1 MKSPTL
7 LSCYLLYLSVSRS
20 VIKSKP
26 FPAISD
32 NQKLV
37 ADDFKRFSQT
47 FRHILLRKVPTAQNV
62 RFIFNEEE
70 LKTLFGKG
78 ESVDDL
84 VALFRSVS
92 NRSVEGRGIYHDYLM
107 IPFDLTEETTVVAL
121 FSRVDPL
128 FNKRVGDDWLSDVRN
143 EVRDHFLLLKQARI
157 DDQTGL
163 FNSSNLYSILDN
175 PLATQP
181 VQLLVV
187 EIPARSGSFQ
197 LVASHLHKCVL
208 SLQTCIPE
216 GAIIHYLGNFVFA
229 VLIEFQSEN
238 NKSKLANSLIAYFKR
253 EGFSRIHVGT
263 SCRGRIDSDYVSGKT
278 GRQLI
283 DEAWTASRVATKRG
297 PFSYCDFGLFAHPE
311 KHPLVRPDS
320 NLIRRLRRLWQESE
334 HFCLVHFRSDD
345 AGYSADQIVRP
356 HLKKGTIVASETDLL
371 VYFEGDS
378 RDTILEWTE
387 NIVRHCRDIDGNKTV
402 SAGVSCF
409 PYSDFKKSEI
419 PHNCLKALAHAAF
432 FGDAGVALFDAVSLN
447 ISGDIYFS
455 DGDLVKAVKEYK
467 RGLKCDKI
475 NVNLHNS
482 LGVTLALMGRFA
494 SAENCFEEALKLDE
508 KSFMALYNL
517 GLGEL
522 DSDRKV
528 KAIAYF
534 KRALACVV
542 EEGMDESVLENDLK
556 RQIGILASE
565 TGDCQ
570 MALDY
575 LLPWHQTCEV
585 TRLAEGVAYYIGK
598 SYFALCQPMKAME
611 WLQRALRSYEYDD
624 RAMHLLG
631 QVYFEEEEGDD
642 IALSLCQKSAELD
655 PDNCV
660 YRLDLAK
667 IQLHCNMLPEA
678 IGNLKQSLKSLE
690 LRTESQLFLAQSYL
704 KIGQHKRALNWF
716 NKVKSV
722 NGANSDLY
730 DNLKLCLTG

>member
-1 MKSPTL
+1 M
-7 LSCYLLYLSVSRS
+7 
-20 VIKSKP
+20 IKSKP
-26 FPAISD
+26 FPVISD
-32 NQKLV
+32 NQKLA
-37 ADDFKRFSQT
+37 ADDFKQFSQT
-47 FRHILLRKVPTAQNV
+47 FRHILLRKVPTAQDV

-70 LKTLFGKG
+70 LKIFFGEG
-78 ESVDDL
+78 EDVDDL

-121 FSRVDPL
+121 LSKVDPL
-128 FNKRVGDDWLSDVRN
+128 FNKRVGDDWLSDVLN

-187 EIPARSGSFQ
+187 EIPGRGGSFQ
-197 LVASHLHKCVL
+197 PAVSHLHKCVL
-208 SLQTCIPE
+208 SLQTCVPD
-216 GAIIHYLGNFVFA
+216 GGIIHYLGNFVFA

-238 NKSKLANSLIAYFKR
+238 DKSKLANSLVTYFKR

-263 SCRGRIDSDYVSGKT
+263 SCRDRTDSDCVSGKT

-297 PFSYCDFGLFAHPE
+297 PFSFCDFGLLAYPE
-311 KHPLVRPDS
+311 QHPLVRPDN
-320 NLIRRLRRLWQESE
+320 NLIRRLRRLWHESE

-345 AGYSADQIVRP
+345 ALYSADQIVRP
-356 HLKKGTIVASETDLL
+356 HLKEGTIVASETDLL
-371 VYFEGDS
+371 VYFEGGNG
-378 RDTILEWTE
+378 DTVLEWTE

-419 PHNCLKALAHAAF
+419 PHNCLKAIAHAAF
-432 FGDAGVALFDAVSLN
+432 FGNAGVALFDAVSLN

-467 RGLKCDKI
+467 RGLKCDEV

-482 LGVTLALMGRFA
+482 LGVTLAMMGKFA

-522 DSDRKV
+522 DSDRKE
-528 KAIAYF
+528 KAMAYF
-534 KRALACVV
+534 KRALACAV
-542 EEGMDESVLENDLK
+542 EEGIDESLLENDLK

-565 TGDCQ
+565 TGDWQ
-570 MALDY
+570 TALDY
-575 LLPWHQTCEV
+575 LLSWHQTCKV
-585 TRLAEGVAYYIGK
+585 THPAEGVAYYIGK

-631 QVYFEEEEGDD
+631 RVYFEEGEGNE
-642 IALSLCQKSAELD
+642 IALSLCQKSTELD
-655 PDNCV
+655 PRNRL

-667 IQLHCNMLPEA
+667 IQINCKMFSEA
-678 IGNLKQSLKSLE
+678 LANLKQSLKSPE
-690 LRTESQLFLAQSYL
+690 LRVESQLYLAKCSM
-704 KIGQHKRALNWF
+704 KISHYKRALNWF
-716 NKVKSV
+716 NKVGV
-722 NGANSDLY
+722 DNGIHSNLYNNIKHDLRRHQ
-730 DNLKLCLTG
+730 L